1 MTIAMLIVE
10 DDEGLRSS
18 LEKSFRKRGH
28 EVFGVS
34 TLTEAS
40 RQLRDRK
47 IDLLLLDIRL
57 PDGSGLDFLA
67 QVRELDGEVTIIMMT
82 AFPEVKAAVRA
93 MREGAR
99 DFIIKPFELEELHL
113 TVERAVEV
121 RQLRQNVQRLEQERR
136 SRADV
141 TGFLGESPAI
151 NQVREEVRKVAE
163 TDIPLLIVG
172 ETGTGKELV
181 AESVHRGSPRSSAP
195 LVTANCSAFSE
206 QILESELFGHEKGA
220 FTDAKGARA
229 GLFEM
234 ADGGSL
240 FLDEVSEMRPGLQAK
255 LLRVIE
261 GHPFRR
267 VGGQREV
274 RTNVRVISATNRDLQ
289 ARIRSGAFR
298 EDLYFRLNAFQIT
311 VPPLRVRGSDIVL
324 LARFFLQRSTATLR
338 KGPQSLAPQAEETLL
353 SYAWPGN
360 VRELRNVIERAAILC
375 EASGEIRVEHLP
387 RELQA
392 SAFVARRAG
401 AAKAMGTMPT
411 LGEIE
416 RRYMEHV
423 LDTVS
428 GNLSEAARILG
439 IARNTLKAKLAS
451 IEAKDR

>member
-1 MTIAMLIVE
+1 MTITMLIVE

-40 RQLRDRK
+40 QQLRDRK

-67 QVRELDGEVTIIMMT
+67 QVRELDGEITVIMMT

-121 RQLRQNVQRLEQERR
+121 RQLRQNVQRLERERR
-136 SRADV
+136 SRDDV
-141 TGFLGESPAI
+141 TGILGESPAI

-172 ETGTGKELV
+172 ETGTGKELI

-195 LVTANCSAFSE
+195 LVTVNCSAFSE

-289 ARIRSGAFR
+289 DRIRSGAFR

-311 VPPLRVRGSDIVL
+311 VPALRARGSDIVL
-324 LARFFLQRSTATLR
+324 LARFFLQRSTGTLR
-338 KGPQSLAPQAEETLL
+338 KGPQRLAPQAEETLL

-360 VRELRNVIERAAILC
+360 VRELRNVMERAAILC
-375 EASGEIRVEHLP
+375 EAGGEIRVEHLP

-392 SAFVARRAG
+392 SAFVSRRTG
-401 AAKAMGTMPT
+401 AAKAPGAMPS

-423 LDTVS
+423 LDTVK

-439 IARNTLKAKLAS
+439 IARNTLKAKLVS
-451 IEAKDR
+451 MEAKDP